1 MRKSLP
7 LLLSLILGI
16 ILFYWITNII
26 GWKEIKNAFLVFS
39 YWQGLIVLLI
49 TISVALVGALRWKE
63 VLKGEGV
70 LISLKDV
77 IKPYLA
83 GSSIV
88 FLTPVIFWGDE
99 VFQGYALKEKYS
111 VPWTKGI
118 ASIAIER
125 ILEYTGKIPLIFF
138 SILFFIQ
145 KISPIPPK
153 VVIILGGIFLLLGIF
168 IIIFYFKAFKKESIV
183 RFFLRTFSLLERN
196 GANSVLDIEKEI
208 FNFFH
213 LTKTTTRRAFGL
225 TFLRVALMILRTWV
239 LILFLGKNL
248 GILATVF
255 ILGFSYLATSIPIPA
270 ALGSHE
276 AFQVLAFNSLG
287 LGAQTAAAFAII
299 IRVSELIIALIGLWF
314 LFRLGT
320 GILAKNILKD

>member
-1 MRKSLP
+1 MRKFLP
-7 LLLSLILGI
+7 LTLSLILGV
-16 ILFYWITNII
+16 ILFYWVTNII
-26 GWKEIKNAFLVFS
+26 GWKEIKSAFSVFN
-39 YWQGLIVLLI
+39 YWQGLVILVI
-49 TISVALVGALRWKE
+49 TILVALAGALRWKE
-63 VLKGEGV
+63 VLRGEGV
-70 LISLKDV
+70 SISLKDI

-99 VFQGYALKEKYS
+99 VFQGYALKERYS

-153 VVIILGGIFLLLGIF
+153 LVIILGLIFLLLGTLITF
-168 IIIFYFKAFKKESIV
+168 FYFKVFKKESMV
-183 RFFLRTFSLLERN
+183 RFFLRTFNLLERN
-196 GANSVLDIEKEI
+196 GANSVLDVEKEI
-208 FNFFH
+208 FDFFH
-213 LTKTTTRRAFGL
+213 LAKKTMRKTFGL
-225 TFLRVALMILRTWV
+225 TFLRAALMILRTWV
-239 LILFLGKNL
+239 LVLFLGKNL
-248 GILATVF
+248 GILAAVF

-270 ALGSHE
+270 ALGSLE

-287 LGAQTAAAFAII
+287 LGAQTAAVFAII
-299 IRVSELIIALIGLWF
+299 IRGSELIIALVGVWF

-320 GILAKNILKD
+320 GILAKKIIKG

>member
-39 YWQGLIVLLI
+39 YWQGLIILSI
-49 TISVALVGALRWKE
+49 TISVVLVGALRWKE

-70 LISLKDV
+70 LISLKDI

-153 VVIILGGIFLLLGIF
+153 LVIILGGIFLLLGIF
-168 IIIFYFKAFKKESIV
+168 IIIFYFKAFKKESMV
-183 RFFLRTFSLLERN
+183 RFFLRTFNLLERN
-196 GANSVLDIEKEI
+196 GANSVLDVEKEI

-213 LTKTTTRRAFGL
+213 LAKTTTRRAFEL
-225 TFLRVALMILRTWV
+225 TLLRVALMIIRTWV
-239 LILFLGKNL
+239 LILFLANPSNL
-248 GILATVF
+248 FL
-255 ILGFSYLATSIPIPA
+255 
-270 ALGSHE
+270 
-276 AFQVLAFNSLG
+276 VLALEG
-287 LGAQTAAAFAII
+287 
-299 IRVSELIIALIGLWF
+299 
-314 LFRLGT
+314 
-320 GILAKNILKD
+320 